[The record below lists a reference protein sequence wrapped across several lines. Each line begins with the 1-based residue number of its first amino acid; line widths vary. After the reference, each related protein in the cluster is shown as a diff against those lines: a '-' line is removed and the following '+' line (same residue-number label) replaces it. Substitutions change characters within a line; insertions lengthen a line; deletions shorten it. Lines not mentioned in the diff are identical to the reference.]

1 MPEDKPTISS
11 YVARLSAYA
20 ARFPTYFT
28 ANPNG
33 APFVPQPWQDIPAVE
48 RQTLPL
54 YLRFRLYLRAL
65 LLAIA
70 CMLLYAGLVASF
82 NVYFAF
88 GVALLAVIGLAYRAA
103 WKASGQWRLSPPQY
117 RAEVR
122 ERQDFEVTMSMRNTG
137 PRAMHGVSLYLEF
150 QGSTRRAYYHFVKL
164 LPPFASATITFR
176 LTPDKGMGT
185 FALGTLLVSVRGP
198 VGLNALTVE
207 YPWHGQVTVL
217 PEDIPLATF
226 DVERAG
232 LSMHAGDFE
241 VKMPGH
247 SASFLGLREWRT
259 GDSMNHIDWKRS
271 LRTGEL
277 LVKEFERM
285 CATDATIFVDQGTMG
300 HGEFSAISSMEAM
313 RDSILSLTRCLIA
326 QQMRV
331 QLISAHVRLP
341 FGASRAHVGY
351 LIERVAALKPAAN
364 TRFTDL
370 VYGNLAAV
378 PADSVAVLLFC
389 TANVQFNDLMRSLI
403 VLDNRRVETTLVAF
417 DSEKF
422 VQQIQ
427 SAANLGPMQGQLVY
441 YLSAQLQ
448 SFGKSAD
455 MRRLIHKLASRTFV
469 IEPGQ
474 TFADVYHRR
483 YG

>member
-1 MPEDKPTISS
+1 
-11 YVARLSAYA
+11 
-20 ARFPTYFT
+20 
-28 ANPNG
+28 
-33 APFVPQPWQDIPAVE
+33 
-48 RQTLPL
+48 
-54 YLRFRLYLRAL
+54 
-65 LLAIA
+65 
-70 CMLLYAGLVASF
+70 
-82 NVYFAF
+82 
-88 GVALLAVIGLAYRAA
+88 
-103 WKASGQWRLSPPQY
+103 
-117 RAEVR
+117 
-122 ERQDFEVTMSMRNTG
+122 
-137 PRAMHGVSLYLEF
+137 
-150 QGSTRRAYYHFVKL
+150 
-164 LPPFASATITFR
+164 
-176 LTPDKGMGT
+176 MGT
-185 FALGTLLVSVRGP
+185 FALGTLLVSVRDP
-198 VGLNALTVE
+198 LGLNALTVE

-285 CATDATIFVDQGTMG
+285 CATDATIFVDQGTVG

-351 LIERVAALKPAAN
+351 LIERVAALKPTAN

-455 MRRLIHKLASRTFV
+455 MRRLIHKLASRTFI

-474 TFADVYHRR
+474 TFADLYHRR
-483 YG
+483 HG

>member
-1 MPEDKPTISS
+1 MPEDKPTISH
-11 YVARLSAYA
+11 YIARLSAYA
-20 ARFPTYFT
+20 ARFPTYFA

-33 APFVPQPWQDIPAVE
+33 APFVPHPWEDISAVE

-70 CMLLYAGLVASF
+70 GVLLYAGLIASF

-103 WKASGQWRLSPPQY
+103 WQASGQWQLSPPQY
-117 RAEVR
+117 RAEVH
-122 ERQDFEVTMSMRNTG
+122 ERQDFEATMSMRNTG
-137 PRAMHGVSLYLEF
+137 PRALHGVSLYLEF
-150 QGSTRRAYYHFVKL
+150 QGSTRRAHYHFVKL
-164 LPPFASATITFR
+164 LPPFASASITFR

-185 FALGTLLVSVRGP
+185 FALGTMLVSVRDP
-198 VGLNALTVE
+198 LGLNTLTVE
-207 YPWHGQVTVL
+207 YPWHGQVRVL
-217 PEDIPLATF
+217 PEDIPLAAF

-285 CATDATIFVDQGTMG
+285 CATNATIFVDQGTVG
-300 HGEFSAISSMEAM
+300 HGEFGAISSMEAM

-326 QQMRV
+326 QQMQV
-331 QLISAHVRLP
+331 QLISAQVRLP
-341 FGASRAHVGY
+341 FGASREHISY
-351 LIERVAALKPAAN
+351 LIERVAALTPAAH
-364 TRFTDL
+364 TRFADL
-370 VYGNLAAV
+370 VYDNLAAV
-378 PADSVAVLLFC
+378 PADSVAILLFC
-389 TANVQFNDLMRSLI
+389 TANVSFNALMQSLI
-403 VLDNRRVETTLVAF
+403 VLDDRRVETTLVAF

-422 VQQIQ
+422 LHKIR
-427 SAANLGPMQGQLVY
+427 SAANLGPFQSQLMY

-455 MRRLIHKLASRTFV
+455 MRRLMNRLANRTFV
-469 IEPGQ
+469 VAPGQ
-474 TFADVYHRR
+474 TFVDVYRGR
-483 YG
+483 QG